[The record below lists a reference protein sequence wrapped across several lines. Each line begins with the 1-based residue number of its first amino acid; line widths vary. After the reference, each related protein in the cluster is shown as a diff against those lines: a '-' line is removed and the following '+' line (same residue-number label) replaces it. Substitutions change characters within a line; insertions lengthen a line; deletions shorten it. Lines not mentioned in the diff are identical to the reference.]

1 MPAPFTGI
9 TGYNGDAQQYLTG
22 SSSPPTRV
30 PSPPPSS
37 TSRLSSFQSQPRN
50 YQVGDQITPSWMCR
64 TTKRVRTSVNLNKKT
79 MKKSNTTSHLP
90 LYPLSLI
97 LLHLSPRRHLHQP
110 FGPAVRMFCQAFRQ
124 TPTTTTTTQHPP
136 ARLELPH
143 LLPPASRIV
152 SPTRKHRFRLG
163 VLVQISNW
171 VITPQLQ
178 MFLETEFF
186 L

>member
-1 MPAPFTGI
+1 MLAPFTSI
-9 TGYNGDAQQYLTG
+9 TGYNGDARHYLTG

-37 TSRLSSFQSQPRN
+37 ISRPLSFQPQPRN
-50 YQVGDQITPSWMCR
+50 YPVGDQITPSWMCR
-64 TTKRVRTSVNLNKKT
+64 TIKRVRTSVSLNKKT
-79 MKKSNTTSHLP
+79 MKNSNTTLHLP
-90 LYPLSLI
+90 LYPLNLI

-110 FGPAVRMFCQAFRQ
+110 FGPAARMFCQAFRQ
-124 TPTTTTTTQHPP
+124 TPTTTTTQHPP

-152 SPTRKHRFRLG
+152 SPTRKHPFHLG

-171 VITPQLQ
+171 AITPQLQ
-178 MFLETEFF
+178 MFLETESF